1 MKHYN
6 ENKDKV
12 CKLVSDKLKAITDLE
27 GVWSVD
33 IMEDNGDFW
42 LIDMALA
49 KDSAY
54 WKKVNE

>member
-1 MKHYN
+1 M
-6 ENKDKV
+6 
-12 CKLVSDKLKAITDLE
+12 LVSDKLKSIKDLE

-54 WKKVNE
+54 WEKVNK